1 MPKQLE
7 RKYTDY
13 TYINDVKIMRD
24 DFIKTSFITTDDKN
38 DKLHT
43 EEISKILVQNGYLI
57 NPIHTGKIFNQLGI
71 GKYNTKCNID
81 KSRKSG
87 FEYIKYIEK
96 I

>member
-1 MPKQLE
+1 MPKHIE

-13 TYINDVKIMRD
+13 TFINGVKIMRD
-24 DFIKTSFITTDDKN
+24 DFIKSSFITTENKN

-43 EEISKILVQNGYLI
+43 ETISKILIENGFMI
-57 NPIHTGKIFNQLGI
+57 NPIHTGKIFNTLEI
-71 GKYNTKCNID
+71 GKYNHKCNID
-81 KSRKSG
+81 KSRKAG